1 MARCDGKATSAEE
14 IRRLV
19 NSDDAQEQPHLNNR
33 IVKCRWGVAVS
44 YPLRAGI
51 VAVAVL
57 ASFLATGSAQA
68 QLHPPREPQP
78 DPSSLLTKVQ
88 GAVSQLK
95 YWHDVV
101 DDIAPDYVYCNGWA
115 LLRRILAEA
124 RDTNTDPATRFFGLL
139 AADALADELGEDD
152 FLQYEYYEDE
162 EETDFSHYDHELY
175 CALEVEGLA
184 WWPIDKVAS
193 GHFGGPTFVATVD
206 FVDQHSTWTIT
217 SPFDRIKTTSDTPE
231 LRVGGEIDWGRFY
244 WSAAAMGLGDARG
257 NFSDMFFG
265 FPVTTTG
272 TVSSGTNYAFTTAAG
287 FNVVRWR
294 SVTVDGFA
302 LYSTDFESL
311 YGTTMFGG
319 GTNVSLLETHWQAT
333 GGGVRVKDAFTLGN
347 VPMVLSASAAALADN
362 VKSGAFNGNGSGWQA
377 DAMLTFP
384 LGPVHGNVFTQFANI
399 NASGS
404 VMGVPLTY
412 ANRNWTFGGGLTG
425 TFAP

>member
-1 MARCDGKATSAEE
+1 MALSSLSALVTGAPLTVSPGCADVAPDHDNRLLPPIQLGCAGECRISGPALSSSILTRRDAAQGMARCDGKATSAEE

-217 SPFDRIKTTSDTPE
+217 
-231 LRVGGEIDWGRFY
+231 
-244 WSAAAMGLGDARG
+244 
-257 NFSDMFFG
+257 
-265 FPVTTTG
+265 
-272 TVSSGTNYAFTTAAG
+272 
-287 FNVVRWR
+287 
-294 SVTVDGFA
+294 
-302 LYSTDFESL
+302 
-311 YGTTMFGG
+311 
-319 GTNVSLLETHWQAT
+319 
-333 GGGVRVKDAFTLGN
+333 
-347 VPMVLSASAAALADN
+347 
-362 VKSGAFNGNGSGWQA
+362 
-377 DAMLTFP
+377 
-384 LGPVHGNVFTQFANI
+384 
-399 NASGS
+399 
-404 VMGVPLTY
+404 
-412 ANRNWTFGGGLTG
+412 
-425 TFAP
+425 

>member
-1 MARCDGKATSAEE
+1 MPLG
-14 IRRLV
+14 
-19 NSDDAQEQPHLNNR
+19 
-33 IVKCRWGVAVS
+33 GAVS

-57 ASFLATGSAQA
+57 ASFLATGSAEA
-68 QLHPPREPQP
+68 QLQPPP
-78 DPSSLLTKVQ
+78 DPSSFELLTKVR
-88 GAVSQLK
+88 GAIGELE
-95 YWHDVV
+95 YWHDDV
-101 DDIAPDYVYCNGWA
+101 DDIAPDYVYCEAWV

-124 RDTNTDPATRFFGLL
+124 RDANSDAATRFLDLL
-139 AADALADELGEDD
+139 AAQKLADELGEDD
-152 FLQYEYYEDE
+152 YLQDEYYP
-162 EETDFSHYDHELY
+162 EETDYFQYYYELA
-175 CALEVEGLA
+175 CPRALAPPPNLRPTDQTAFG
-184 WWPIDKVAS
+184 
-193 GHFGGPTFVATVD
+193 GFGGPTVLANVD

-217 SPFDRIKTTSDTPE
+217 SPFDRVKTTSDTPE
-231 LRVGGEIDWGRFY
+231 LRISGEIDWGRFY

-319 GTNVSLLETHWQAT
+319 GTNVSLLETHWQAG

-384 LGPVHGNVFTQFANI
+384 LGPVHGNLFTQFTGI

-404 VMGVPLTY
+404 VMGVPLIY